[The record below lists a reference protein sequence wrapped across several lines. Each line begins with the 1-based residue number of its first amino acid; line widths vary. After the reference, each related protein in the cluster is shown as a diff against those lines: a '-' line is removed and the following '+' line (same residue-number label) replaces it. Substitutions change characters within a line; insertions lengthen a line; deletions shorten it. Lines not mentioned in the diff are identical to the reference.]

1 MTAMKVSGLRLPGAL
16 SPSCGPVIPASMSL
30 GFRPKGSASFERA
43 ELNRSERI
51 YAVTHR
57 NVVAPMSY
65 PSNLASFLVGLIEV
79 GAGQP
84 ADILP
89 EIDIPVDF

>member
-1 MTAMKVSGLRLPGAL
+1 
-16 SPSCGPVIPASMSL
+16 
-30 GFRPKGSASFERA
+30 
-43 ELNRSERI
+43 
-51 YAVTHR
+51 
-57 NVVAPMSY
+57 MSY